1 MTLCYWLQTRGFS
14 PKGTPFDC
22 VFSAGWQKLME
33 RNDKPIFRE
42 LNPFLGGSQGL
53 GPSVLMSFF
62 RSLEKNQGAKTKI
75 RELSATAPLTTP
87 WITHIFYPFSSRAIE
102 YFVALPEAACSKRGQ
117 NFRER
122 PFKRRSVSRL
132 RSLKFESARLNTF
145 SERKIVW
152 SNGGHKFSLYYTKNY
167 FWWLPTWKLM

>member
-42 LNPFLGGSQGL
+42 LNPFLGSSQGL

-87 WITHIFYPFSSRAIE
+87 WITHIFYPFGQYFCCPLVKCLHSAEPHMSRSCHQEKYRIDKHNVYT
-102 YFVALPEAACSKRGQ
+102 YFNRIVLLHD
-117 NFRER
+117 
-122 PFKRRSVSRL
+122 RRR
-132 RSLKFESARLNTF
+132 
-145 SERKIVW
+145 
-152 SNGGHKFSLYYTKNY
+152 
-167 FWWLPTWKLM
+167 